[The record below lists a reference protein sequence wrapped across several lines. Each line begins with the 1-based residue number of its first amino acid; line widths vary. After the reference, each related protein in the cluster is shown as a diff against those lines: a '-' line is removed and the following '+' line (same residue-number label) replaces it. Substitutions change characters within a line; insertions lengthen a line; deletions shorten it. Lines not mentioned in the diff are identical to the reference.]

1 MLVLKNVVKEYRSG
15 ESVVTALRGISVAFR
30 KNEFV
35 SILGQSGCGKTTLLN
50 IIGGL
55 DRYTTGDLIIN
66 GKSTKLFKD
75 KEWDAYRNYSVGFV
89 FQNYNL
95 IPHQSVLSNVEL
107 ALTLT
112 GVSRADRK
120 RRAVEA
126 LEQVGLSE
134 QIHKKPNQLSGGQMQ
149 RVAIARALV
158 NNPDILL
165 ADEPTGALD
174 STTSIQVMEILK
186 QVAKDRLVVMVTHN
200 PDLAE
205 KYSTRIIRLLDG
217 RIVSDTNPCSDDEV
231 KQMTKTVPVSK
242 KGKKKH
248 PSMSFFTALSLSLH
262 NMRTKK
268 GRTFMTAFAG
278 SIGII
283 GIALIL
289 SLSNGLQSYISRT
302 EQDTLT
308 GYPVSIEDSSVDMA
322 SMMSSMMETVGQE
335 QGNRDTDKV
344 YSNDVLTK
352 MLDMM
357 MADVKKND
365 LKSFKQ
371 YIESHQDQFEPLVS
385 DIKYGYATQLN
396 IYSADMTNG
405 VYQVNPSTVFDTMG
419 INTNVTDDENSALN
433 NIYGSMPMYQGM
445 DVWTELIGNREVLNS
460 QYDVVAGHLPE
471 SYNEVVLIVN
481 GDNEISDYTMYTLGL
496 KNSAELKDM
505 MKAYNNG
512 EDYVAEVSDYTY
524 EDLLNLSFKLLL
536 NTDFYEKQSNGIWID
551 RREDESYML
560 EKLATS
566 EELRVVGILRPAEGA
581 AIGDETGSIGYT
593 GDLMKHLIA
602 RIDSAQIVEEQR
614 ANMETDIFTG
624 LAFCTDEEDKVFTM
638 ADVEVYIASQPEEKQ
653 IEMNAAIMQMR
664 TAGMSDEAIAARF
677 GESISAQISDATYES
692 NLLKLG
698 VADIDVPSKI
708 SLYPTDFEAK
718 EKLTKLIDDYNDT
731 VDEDSQISYTDY
743 VGLMMSSITTIIDSV
758 SYVLIAF
765 VAISLVVSS
774 IMIGIITYISV
785 LERTKEIGILRSVG
799 ASKRDVSRVFNAET
813 LSVGFAAGLLGILV
827 TLVLTIP
834 INIVIQ
840 SITSIAGV
848 AVLPWQGAVILVA
861 ISMLLTFIAGL
872 IPSRVAANKDPVVAL
887 RTE

>member
-872 IPSRVAANKDPVVAL
+872 IPSRVAANKDQIGRAHV
-887 RTE
+887 

>member
-126 LEQVGLSE
+126 LEQVGLSK

-231 KQMTKTVPVSK
+231 KQMTKPVPISK

-322 SMMSSMMETVGQE
+322 SMMSSMMETAGQE
-335 QGNRDTDKV
+335 QGDRDTDKV

-512 EDYVAEVSDYTY
+512 EDYMAEVSDYTY

-614 ANMETDIFTG
+614 ANLGTDIFTG
-624 LAFCTDEEDKVFTM
+624 LAFRTDEEDKVFTM
-638 ADVEVYIASQPEEKQ
+638 ADVEAYIASQPEEKQ